1 MRHFLVEKANFIE
14 NIDETDTM
22 EVLYK
27 DKTTLEREEEEKAD
41 MEKHAAIIGSIS
53 LILIVITVI
62 CMCKFSFDFFTTHG
76 KTKIQYLIMGKQIDS
91 GRTKQINKK

>member
-1 MRHFLVEKANFIE
+1 MVITLSADPDHFLHPCNSVHLDYKANFVE

-22 EVLYK
+22 EVLHK

-53 LILIVITVI
+53 LILI
-62 CMCKFSFDFFTTHG
+62 CR
-76 KTKIQYLIMGKQIDS
+76 YYE
-91 GRTKQINKK
+91 